1 MTIRTM
7 MNQYTLLF
15 SILILTIFFT
25 LTFGKQQQIKILL
38 SSGED
43 VKDYIKRNIFENEDG
58 IFACFL
64 IHSTLTK

>member
-43 VKDYIKRNIFENEDG
+43 VKDYIKRNIFENEVSLSVCLFVVCLFC
-58 IFACFL
+58 I
-64 IHSTLTK
+64 